1 MCTAQ
6 WRQED
11 GVARGLEA
19 PPLNVQDDRS
29 DVLWSLRGLGRL
41 LLWLLLRL
49 LRRLLRLL
57 RRRLL
62 RRLLLQQLLL
72 LLCGGVWLIRPTAAS
87 RRGGPDVRRQA
98 QRRLIRVSELPI
110 GHLHRQ
116 HPQPRAQPQGII

>member
-49 LRRLLRLL
+49 LRLLRAAAAVAAAALGA
-57 RRRLL
+57 RRT
-62 RRLLLQQLLL
+62 Q
-72 LLCGGVWLIRPTAAS
+72 
-87 RRGGPDVRRQA
+87 
-98 QRRLIRVSELPI
+98 
-110 GHLHRQ
+110 
-116 HPQPRAQPQGII
+116 